1 MNASFVLGIGT
12 SVDGKVLGENIDGL
26 IARATKPVC
35 KNESSLTILRSMI
48 TQAFLVGLSARC
60 GF

>member
-12 SVDGKVLGENIDGL
+12 SVYGKVLGENIDGL
-26 IARATKPVC
+26 IARATKPVS
-35 KNESSLTILRSMI
+35 KNEPSLTILRSMI
-48 TQAFLVGLSARC
+48 TQAFLVGLCARC